1 MLLRITKG
9 FFRSSLWLVLGI
21 LVIVAVYLSLGRL
34 AALWVETNQHRIEH
48 YLQSS
53 GLDFVE
59 IGAIAGDWRVHDPRF
74 IVRDISVKPLGE
86 PALDI
91 DRLVL
96 RVDSVRSLMSGVP
109 VVTEIEIS
117 GIRFAIEQDEK
128 GFWVKGFKRGDG
140 TLNVDFILDSLP
152 HLESLKVE
160 GVNLA
165 LIGPKL
171 EMRLVSDLGQPWI
184 VSVVDEVKQ
193 VSFPLFLEREQ
204 PDGTTLRHRLSLFG
218 YYQGDLRESDFV
230 SKLYLEAPEIDLEG
244 LTPAVEFAGRRLSA
258 AKLTTRIWLTL
269 EPDSLDLTGE
279 IELANVSLE
288 GESHNVLDE
297 ATARFRFHGASIGR
311 GTLSIPNVRLR
322 QGAFEYEL
330 DNIALA
336 IDTGP
341 LGASLAGQLD
351 SVDVSALTRVI
362 AFAGQKALLPERLSN
377 ALLSLSPNGELK
389 DLLFTSE
396 PGDGNQHLVSRI
408 VDFSVEAYLGIP
420 SIDRLNGFVS
430 LQPDRGYL
438 DIDNDQFE
446 MNFESMFDSPWSF
459 DSGRGRLVYR
469 IGEDSVSV
477 TSGLIELLEG
487 DLSAYGKLSMNLP
500 ASRDLQTWGLTIGV
514 EDVELLAVDAYI
526 PKPIP
531 ENLRSW
537 IESAVKGGRS
547 NEAGVTVHGALF
559 RGSPIVR
566 KAHDF
571 YLKVENTEVEYHPDW
586 PSVTDLSATIHI
598 DNHQVLTNDATGKV
612 YSSDVANIDVLVLI
626 PDTGRA
632 DSVMVSALLTGP
644 FGDAIRTLQE
654 TPLAETTANMADQ
667 WSAEGEMQAIVEI
680 EVPIGV
686 RGEEEVRSD
695 VLVSIENAVLQ
706 MPDFDLGVARLTGD
720 IRYSNERGLS
730 SSGFTG
736 MTFGRGISGRISNQF
751 YGEGGE
757 IVVHVDGSID
767 VPDLYEWSDQIL
779 LSRASGVF
787 DYTTEIHVPYGG
799 VMDKVYVEAFS
810 DLTGVV
816 VDLPEPLSKPV
827 RDAVHEF
834 RYRQTFNEP
843 GYRID
848 LSMGDNINASLKIE
862 DGIATGGRV
871 HFGATAYGAVTFDA
885 IRMSGELPF
894 LDFRAWETVT
904 EAFGQ
909 ISDVSIEDEI
919 AANVALVEL
928 SIDEFLLY
936 YQPLDDVEMVV
947 TRGDDQWI
955 AGLRNEMLDGQVMI
969 PDDDDAPLN
978 VKLNRLSFESEI
990 GATDPLY
997 DVNPLEV
1004 TDVDFSTGQLLLDG
1018 EDFGHWSFNYRATEH
1033 GGRFEDL
1040 AVVAHGVQVAAGSLG
1055 EWRYE
1060 DGQHLSRFSGDIA
1073 IDDLSEAQQKFG
1085 FASSIEG
1092 EGLKLTADL
1101 SWEGSPAMVDIE
1113 SVTGE
1118 IEILEGTGRFVQAET
1133 GGALKLLGIFDF
1145 ASLARRFRLD
1155 FSDVIDDGF
1164 EFTEVKG
1171 VMSFD
1176 KGAVVVQEPIVID
1189 GSGGKFT
1196 VGGSMNLAT
1205 RTLDNDM
1212 IVTLPVGRT
1221 LPWYAAYSAVA
1232 TGPLAGVGVMLAQ
1245 KVFKNQINQMSSAK
1259 YKISGSIEEPDIQFV
1274 TIFNNTVRETPANS
1288 P

>member
-9 FFRSSLWLVLGI
+9 FVRSSLWLVLGT

-34 AALWVETNQHRIEH
+34 ATLWVETNQHRIEH
-48 YLQSS
+48 YLRNS
-53 GLDFVE
+53 GVEFVKL
-59 IGAIAGDWRVHDPRF
+59 GAISGDWRVHDPRF
-74 IVRDISVKPLGE
+74 IVKDISVRPLGE

-96 RVDSVRSLMSGVP
+96 RVDSVRSLMGGVP

-117 GIRFAIEQDEK
+117 GIRFSVEHDEK
-128 GFWVKGFKRGDG
+128 GFWVKGFKRGG
-140 TLNVDFILDSLP
+140 GALNVDYLLDSLP

-160 GVNLA
+160 GVNVA
-165 LIGPKL
+165 LIGSKL
-171 EMRLVSDLGQPWI
+171 EMRLVSDLGQPWV
-184 VSVVDEVKQ
+184 VSAVDKLKQ
-193 VSFPLFLEREQ
+193 VSFPLFLERDQ
-204 PDGTTLRHRLSLFG
+204 PGGATLRHRVSLFG
-218 YYQGDLRESDFV
+218 YYQGDLREADFV
-230 SKLYLEAPEIDLEG
+230 SKLYLEAPGIDLEG
-244 LTPAVEFAGRRLSA
+244 LIPAVELAGRRLSA
-258 AKLTTRIWLTL
+258 AKLTTRVWLTL

-279 IELANVSLE
+279 IALANVSLD
-288 GESHNVLDE
+288 GESHNLLDE
-297 ATARFRFHGASIGR
+297 ATARFRFHGESIDR

-322 QGAFEYEL
+322 QGEFEFEL

-341 LGASLAGQLD
+341 SGTSLAGQLD
-351 SVDVSALTRVI
+351 YVDVSELSRII
-362 AFAGQKALLPERLSN
+362 AFAGQRALLPERLSN
-377 ALLSLSPNGELK
+377 ALLSVSPNGELT
-389 DLLFTSE
+389 DLLFTSG
-396 PGDGNQHLVSRI
+396 PGDGNHHLVSSI

-459 DSGRGRLVYR
+459 DSGRGRLVYWVR
-469 IGEDSVSV
+469 EDSVSV

-500 ASRDLQTWGLTIGV
+500 QTRDLQTWGLTIGV
-514 EDVELLAVDAYI
+514 EDVELLKADTYL
-526 PKPIP
+526 PNPTP

-559 RGSPIVR
+559 RGSPVVR

-571 YLKVENTEVEYHPDW
+571 YLKVEDTEVEYHPDW

-598 DNHQVLTNDATGKV
+598 DNHHVLTNDATGKV
-612 YSSDVANIDVLVLI
+612 YSSDVANIDLRVLI
-626 PDTGRA
+626 SDTGRA

-644 FGDAIRTLQE
+644 FQDAVRTLQE
-654 TPLAETTANMADQ
+654 TPVAKITANMADQ
-667 WSAEGEMQAIVEI
+667 WSAQGEMQATLEI

-686 RGEEEVRSD
+686 RGEEEVRSN
-695 VLVSIENAVLQ
+695 VLVSIEDAVLQ
-706 MPDFDLGVARLTGD
+706 MPDFDLVVARLSGD

-736 MTFGRGISGRISNQF
+736 MTFGRGISGRISNQL
-751 YGEGGE
+751 YGDGGE
-757 IVVHVDGSID
+757 IVVHVDGSVD
-767 VPDLYEWSDQIL
+767 VPVLFEWSNQIL
-779 LSRASGVF
+779 LSRASGVLG
-787 DYTTEIHVPYGG
+787 YTTEIHIPYGG
-799 VMDKVYVEAFS
+799 AMDKVYVEAFS

-827 RDAVHEF
+827 RDTAHEF

-843 GYRID
+843 GYRVD

-894 LDFRAWETVT
+894 LDFGAWETVT
-904 EAFGQ
+904 EEFGQ

-919 AANVALVEL
+919 AANVASVEL
-928 SIDEFLLY
+928 SIDEFLVY
-936 YQPLDDVEMVV
+936 YLSLDDVEMAV
-947 TRGDDQWI
+947 TRGSDQWR
-955 AGLRNEMLDGQVMI
+955 ADFRNEMLDGQVI
-969 PDDDDAPLN
+969 ILDEDDAPLS
-978 VKLNRLSFESEI
+978 VKLSRLSLESESD
-990 GATDPLY
+990 GTDPLF

-1018 EDFGHWSFNYRATEH
+1018 EDYGHWSFKYRATEQ
-1033 GGRFEDL
+1033 GGTFEDL
-1040 AVVAHGVQVAAGSLG
+1040 AVVARGVQVAAGSLG
-1055 EWRYE
+1055 EWYYE
-1060 DGQHLSRFSGDIA
+1060 DGQHFSGFSGNIT
-1073 IDDLSEAQQKFG
+1073 IDDLAEAQQKFG

-1092 EGLKLTADL
+1092 EGLNFAADL
-1101 SWEGSPAMVDIE
+1101 KWEGSPARVDIK
-1113 SVTGE
+1113 SVIGE
-1118 IEILEGTGRFVQAET
+1118 IEILEGSGRFVQAET

-1145 ASLARRFRLD
+1145 ASLARRFRFD

-1164 EFTEVKG
+1164 EFTDIKG
-1171 VMSFD
+1171 GVSFD
-1176 KGAVVVQEPIVID
+1176 KGAVVVQEPVVIR
-1189 GSGGKFT
+1189 GSSGMFT
-1196 VGGSMNLAT
+1196 VGGSMNLVTGA
-1205 RTLDNDM
+1205 LDNDM
-1212 IVTLPVGRT
+1212 IVTLPVGRS
-1221 LPWYAAYSAVA
+1221 LPWYAAYSVIA
-1232 TGPLAGVGVMLAQ
+1232 TGPLAGAGVMLAQ

-1274 TIFNNTVRETPANS
+1274 TIFNNTVREAP
-1288 P
+1288 PE